1 MVRHGRSRQSCQL
14 PGALLQWGTRG
25 TPVLSLENIVLSPGA
40 PKPDV
45 GYWGCWA
52 LHHIAPPAMLGES
65 GEGCAG
71 QSSPIPL

>member
-40 PKPDV
+40 PQSLMWV
-45 GYWGCWA
+45 TGV
-52 LHHIAPPAMLGES
+52 
-65 GEGCAG
+65 AG
-71 QSSPIPL
+71 LYTTLPHLQC